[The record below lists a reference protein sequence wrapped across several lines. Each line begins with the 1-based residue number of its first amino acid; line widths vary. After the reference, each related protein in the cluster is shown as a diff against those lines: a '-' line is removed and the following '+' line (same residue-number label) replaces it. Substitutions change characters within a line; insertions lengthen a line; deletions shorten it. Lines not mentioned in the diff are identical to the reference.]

1 VLSTVSLVTSSLE
14 LKADTVP
21 ETFYFDTNHLGF
33 ARERIERIVDA
44 TTVFVTASQNI
55 GAPTPEK
62 RLVSSFCVL
71 CNSSYFSDH
80 SQQALT
86 ELSNTILEEW
96 DTKPFRLAELVG
108 KFDQILDDSGVVFP
122 SPEEGARLR
131 KAIETNTKQEHPVR
145 KLM

>member
-1 VLSTVSLVTSSLE
+1 MLSTVSLVTSSLE

-21 ETFYFDTNHLGF
+21 ETFYFDTNHFGF
-33 ARERIERIVDA
+33 ARERIERIIDA

-62 RLVSSFCVL
+62 RLVSSFVCY
-71 CNSSYFSDH
+71 SSYFSDH

-96 DTKPFRLAELVG
+96 DTKPFRLVELVG

-122 SPEEGARLR
+122 SPEDGARLR
-131 KAIETNTKQEHPVR
+131 KAIETNTKKEHPVR